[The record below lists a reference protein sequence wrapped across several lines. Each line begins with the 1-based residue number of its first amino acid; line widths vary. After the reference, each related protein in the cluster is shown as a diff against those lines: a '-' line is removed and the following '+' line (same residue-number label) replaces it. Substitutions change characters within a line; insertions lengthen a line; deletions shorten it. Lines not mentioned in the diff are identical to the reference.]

1 MKTSKIDRDFR
12 RFKNFISE
20 GFPEKLKNEITENKK
35 IKNTFDTYLSY
46 LDNISSNDLYKLE
59 ILYFDY
65 LCSISNLPIELLFIE
80 YPLDLPYRYK
90 NYLKN
95 RGIDPNEE
103 YDNHIEEILS
113 EFGKNN
119 HERYENIESRTDS
132 WQKIKISTLAFLI
145 DISLESRSKDI
156 FENYKINCN

>member
-95 RGIDPNEE
+95 RGIDPNDE
-103 YDNHIEEILS
+103 NTKIAIQ
-113 EFGKNN
+113 FG
-119 HERYENIESRTDS
+119 YESIPQSLVMGFTMHTTWKGDGLLKMLNI
-132 WQKIKISTLAFLI
+132 
-145 DISLESRSKDI
+145 
-156 FENYKINCN
+156 YM